1 MQSPIHFSSETKPD
15 SALSGST
22 VSTSFLFIIFL
33 TSYAKGDTIWSKDHS
48 PWLCGCS
55 VSIFVFYT
63 LFFMLLDSNDLQSLV
78 IFLVVF
84 MLCYTAYS
92 VHHPFNKGTAKNLKF
107 YPCWIKAKPT
117 HLHHTLGVISGCI
130 RKCHIINSK
139 IDIEISA
146 SEKLW
151 MTAAWLQNHLTTI
164 KMYFLTTS

>member
-1 MQSPIHFSSETKPD
+1 MLKEILFGLRTILHD
-15 SALSGST
+15 CVDVLYL
-22 VSTSFLFIIFL
+22 FLFSIHCFL
-33 TSYAKGDTIWSKDHS
+33 CLLTPMICRVW
-48 PWLCGCS
+48 
-55 VSIFVFYT
+55 
-63 LFFMLLDSNDLQSLV
+63 LFF
-78 IFLVVF
+78 FVVF

-117 HLHHTLGVISGCI
+117 HLHHKLGVSGCI

-164 KMYFLTTS
+164 KMYFLITS